1 MKTLKL
7 IAIAVIAAAVAGPAF
22 AGRDEALIAV
32 MARARTNELA
42 RINAQKGVAGPV
54 GVQGKVG
61 PATSRANVNI
71 GHPSER
77 VRR

>member
-7 IAIAVIAAAVAGPAF
+7 IAIALTAAAVAGPAF
-22 AGRDEALIAV
+22 AGRDETLVAA
-32 MARARTNELA
+32 MERA

-61 PATSRANVNI
+61 PATSRATVDI
-71 GHPSER
+71 GHPTER

>member
-1 MKTLKL
+1 MKMLKL
-7 IAIAVIAAAVAGPAF
+7 IAIDLTAAAVAGPAF

-32 MARARTNELA
+32 MERA

-61 PATSRANVNI
+61 PATSRATVNI
-71 GHPSER
+71 GHPTER
-77 VRR
+77 IRR